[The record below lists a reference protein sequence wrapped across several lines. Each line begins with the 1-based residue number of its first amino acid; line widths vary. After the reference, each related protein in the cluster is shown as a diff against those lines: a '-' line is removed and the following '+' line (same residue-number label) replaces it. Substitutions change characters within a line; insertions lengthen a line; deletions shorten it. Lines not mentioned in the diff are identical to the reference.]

1 MERGGG
7 GRGTACLRLSATKHS
22 PVPIGRWLDS
32 PTAED
37 AGLPDHPQAL
47 AQLAP
52 KQGQLR

>member
-1 MERGGG
+1 MEWGGG
-7 GRGTACLRLSATKHS
+7 GRGAACLRLSATKHS
-22 PVPIGRWLDS
+22 PVSIRRWLGS
-32 PTAED
+32 PMAED